1 MRNGIYRIEVSWPD
15 TKGCG
20 VAVIRAE
27 AFRGV
32 DRDRAYVGECSE
44 KDGVPMLSL
53 RRVQLTQSDPDA
65 GASSQPVQLLGQADE
80 EGFLLTIETD
90 STPIAI
96 HGKWIAEA

>member
-1 MRNGIYRIEVSWPD
+1 MRSGIYRIEVSWPD

-20 VAVIRAE
+20 VAVIRGE
-27 AFRGV
+27 TFRGV
-32 DRDRAYVGECSE
+32 DRDCVYLGECSE

-53 RRVQLTQSDPDA
+53 RRVQLTEPKLDA
-65 GASSQPVQLLGQADE
+65 SSSQPIQLLGQADE

-90 STPIAI
+90 PTPIAI